1 LPDEM
6 LVEIAAKRELDM
18 SDEVDGVSV
27 IKPIDMALI
36 KLLINV

>member
-1 LPDEM
+1 MPDEM
-6 LVEIAAKRELDM
+6 LVEIVTKRELDM
-18 SDEVDGVSV
+18 PDEVDDVSV

>member
-1 LPDEM
+1 M

-18 SDEVDGVSV
+18 SDEVDDVSV